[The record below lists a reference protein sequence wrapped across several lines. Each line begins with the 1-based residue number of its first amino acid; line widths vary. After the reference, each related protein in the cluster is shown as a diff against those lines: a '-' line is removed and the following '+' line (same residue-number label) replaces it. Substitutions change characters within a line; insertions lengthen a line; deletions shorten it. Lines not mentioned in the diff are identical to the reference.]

1 MPYYHFLQD
10 VAIVWVVIVFILAFF
25 AAGYTGAPLLVHTLL
40 WSALL
45 YGLGAPVWLWILL
58 GVFALIFHVPALRRA
73 LVSGPVMQ
81 VFRFVGFSARDFRN
95 RTDGH

>member
-10 VAIVWVVIVFILAFF
+10 VAIIWVVIVFILAFF

-45 YGLGAPVWLWILL
+45 YGVGRTRL
-58 GVFALIFHVPALRRA
+58 ALDPAGC
-73 LVSGPVMQ
+73 VCP
-81 VFRFVGFSARDFRN
+81 GFSCARTAPRPCFRPGDAGVSFLGFPARDF
-95 RTDGH
+95 